1 MVHMKKLFI
10 SLLASF
16 MVLCGCLLFL
26 DPYTLSPLQFVPI
39 IGVVYIFSALALY
52 IAFTYL
58 SELSHRAR
66 VLVSIVLGFTPTVL
80 CALMTL
86 GTVSAIDVFLAF
98 AVPSLIA
105 WYGVR
110 IKRS

>member
-39 IGVVYIFSALALY
+39 IGVVYICLDKVSREHVAMKVEKGNSNL
-52 IAFTYL
+52 L
-58 SELSHRAR
+58 SLDRE
-66 VLVSIVLGFTPTVL
+66 I
-80 CALMTL
+80 
-86 GTVSAIDVFLAF
+86 
-98 AVPSLIA
+98 
-105 WYGVR
+105 
-110 IKRS
+110 